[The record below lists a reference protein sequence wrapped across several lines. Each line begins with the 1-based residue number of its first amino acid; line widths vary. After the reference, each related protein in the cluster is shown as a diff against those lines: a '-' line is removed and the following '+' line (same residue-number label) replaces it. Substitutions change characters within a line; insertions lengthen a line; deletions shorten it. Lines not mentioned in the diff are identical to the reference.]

1 MLTTIIAL
9 GLLVLFL
16 LYNLAIAGLSVSNL
30 NKDNEIAIQV
40 VRMLALRLKETDAVE
55 HDEKLSKLVT
65 HLLERTEEEDA

>member
-30 NKDNEIAIQV
+30 NKDNEIAIKV

-65 HLLERTEEEDA
+65 HLLEQTDESE

>member
-9 GLLVLFL
+9 SLLVLFL

-55 HDEKLSKLVT
+55 HDEKLNKLVT
-65 HLLERTEEEDA
+65 HLLEQTEEEDA

>member
-1 MLTTIIAL
+1 MLTTVIAL
-9 GLLVLFL
+9 SLLVLFL

-55 HDEKLSKLVT
+55 HEEKLNKLVT
-65 HLLERTEEEDA
+65 HLLERTDESE

>member
-16 LYNLAIAGLSVSNL
+16 SYNLAIAGLSVSNL

-55 HDEKLSKLVT
+55 RDEKLNKLVT
-65 HLLERTEEEDA
+65 HLLEQTDESE

>member
-16 LYNLAIAGLSVSNL
+16 FYNLAIAGLSVSNL

-65 HLLERTEEEDA
+65 HLLEQTEEEDE

>member
-16 LYNLAIAGLSVSNL
+16 SYNLAIAGLSVSNL

-65 HLLERTEEEDA
+65 HLLEQTDESE

>member
-16 LYNLAIAGLSVSNL
+16 VYNLAIAGLSVSNL

-65 HLLERTEEEDA
+65 HLLEQTDESE